1 MTSLG
6 TSQLSVRYAREN
18 NSGANPKRTVL
29 GEGVRERET
38 RILLH
43 SCLDFR

>member
-1 MTSLG
+1 MMSLG

-29 GEGVRERET
+29 GEGVQERET
-38 RILLH
+38 RNLLH
-43 SCLDFR
+43 LWLDIR